1 MGKKNKPYRPRLTS
15 DEWEILKNYRLNPSA
30 FTEFQKMD
38 EIIEEN
44 VKLAKQ
50 KQRYQDSN
58 RIERAAFRKQA
69 RTENA
74 IEELNKQL
82 IAKFDELD
90 FTFKT
95 KVHEKGGQ
103 YSMLVQ
109 VSDLHF
115 NELVDLPHNKYD
127 FKIAAKRLKLYATE
141 VKRQA
146 KAYGITKIVVALTGD
161 LMNSDRR
168 LDEILHQA
176 SSRAKASLIGTRL
189 LQMFILDLNE
199 VGNITVCGVSGNE
212 ARNKDEIGFSDQIVS
227 DNYDFI
233 IYNMLKLVFRGSEG
247 VKFVDGQNPKE
258 MIVTVNNCNFLL
270 THGES
275 IKQGDSQGSI
285 QKLIG
290 KFNIKGYTI
299 DYVIFG
305 HIHFTNMTDI
315 YGRSGSLVGSNGYSD
330 RALDLITRA
339 AQNTYII
346 DEQKNINGFKFNLQ
360 NTEGVQGYP
369 IEDDLDAYDINSLGR
384 KEAVSEEIRVVV

>member
-1 MGKKNKPYRPRLTS
+1 MGKRKPFRPRCSAEEMEL
-15 DEWEILKNYRLNPSA
+15 LKNYRLKGFNES
-30 FTEFQKMD
+30 FNLN
-38 EIIEEN
+38 EIVDEN

-50 KQRYQDSN
+50 RQRYMDSN
-58 RIERAAFRKQA
+58 RIERAAFRKYA

-74 IEELNKQL
+74 LEELNTQL
-82 IAKFDELD
+82 IEKFDELD

-95 KVHEKGGQ
+95 KVHEEGGEH
-103 YSMLVQ
+103 SMLVQ

-127 FKIAAKRLKLYATE
+127 FKIASKRLKLYATQI
-141 VKRQA
+141 KRQA

-176 SSRAKASLIGTRL
+176 SSRAKAALIGTRL
-189 LQMFILDLNE
+189 LQQFLLDLNE
-199 VGNITVCGVSGNE
+199 IGNVTVCGVSGNE
-212 ARNKDEIGFSDQIVS
+212 SRHKDEIGFSDQIVS

-233 IYNMLKLVFRGSEG
+233 IYNMLKLVFRDAKGIR
-247 VKFVDGQNPKE
+247 FVDGQNPKE
-258 MIVTVNNCNFLL
+258 MIVSVNNCNFLL

-299 DYVIFG
+299 DYVLFG

-339 AQNTYII
+339 AQNMYVI
-346 DEQKNINGFKFNLQ
+346 DGQKNINGFKFNLQ
-360 NTEGVQGYP
+360 NTENIDGYP
-369 IEDDLDAYDINSLGR
+369 IEDDLDAYDINSIGK
-384 KEAVSEEIRVVV
+384 KEAVSEEIRIIA